1 MQKDLSYHIAK
12 SVPGFDWFTFLDFQL
27 RCHQIVR
34 QGQGVEP
41 SAFSRRFFAFSAFS
55 AFFCRFFRRCP
66 LFPFD
71 AAAGGRW
78 AGIRTAVP
86 HKDKYLDSWPPNPN
100 YKSTSDRKYRF
111 PIKVPWSIY
120 CIYWRPPNHNN
131 KPRLIITSKSSLIII
146 SKSKPFKMLKSL
158 SSIKAWK
165 GKGAF
170 QTPPFNDHIRSGH
183 FGLQNLLHILRL

>member
-1 MQKDLSYHIAK
+1 MQKDLSNHIAK

-27 RCHQIVR
+27 RCHQNVR
-34 QGQGVEP
+34 QGRGVEA
-41 SAFSRRFFAFSAFS
+41 SAFSPRFFAFSAFSAFS

-111 PIKVPWSIY
+111 PIKVLWSIY
-120 CIYWRPPNHNN
+120 CRKAT
-131 KPRLIITSKSSLIII
+131 KPQQ
-146 SKSKPFKMLKSL
+146 
-158 SSIKAWK
+158 
-165 GKGAF
+165 
-170 QTPPFNDHIRSGH
+170 QTPPDYH
-183 FGLQNLLHILRL
+183 FKIITDYHFQIQAV

>member
-1 MQKDLSYHIAK
+1 MQKDLSNQIAK
-12 SVPGFDWFTFLDFQL
+12 SVPGFNWFTFLDFQL
-27 RCHQIVR
+27 RCHQNVR
-34 QGQGVEP
+34 QGRGVEA
-41 SAFSRRFFAFSAFS
+41 SAFFRRFFAFS

-111 PIKVPWSIY
+111 STKVPWSIF
-120 CIYWRPPNHNN
+120 CRKAN
-131 KPRLIITSKSSLIII
+131 KPRLIITSKSSLIIT
-146 SKSKPFKMLKSL
+146 SNSKPFKMLKSL

-165 GKGAF
+165 GKSAF
-170 QTPPFNDHIRSGH
+170 QTPSFNDHIRSGH